1 MIKTNISNPLC
12 YLTVQLN
19 RNGLQRGGKGYGY
32 SSRCK
37 ERWEQIQ
44 DDDERILFIVG
55 GPGSGKSLLIRELSE
70 QKGWKYFRSQNNLLK
85 KSFYWYLVMKDHN
98 LQKK

>member
-12 YLTVQLN
+12 YLTVQLS
-19 RNGLQRGGKGYGY
+19 RNGY
-32 SSRCK
+32 SEEARDMVTVQDVR

-55 GPGSGKSLLIRELSE
+55 GPGSGK
-70 QKGWKYFRSQNNLLK
+70 
-85 KSFYWYLVMKDHN
+85 VC
-98 LQKK
+98 